1 MPEVVNLFLKLNFAV
16 TNYYKDINLYKDIF
30 QTESFIY
37 EGINTFILLLNKF
50 QNQIN
55 INKIK
60 MNIQEYEYNSEIDEN
75 KNNNNNINNSKSIG
89 EIESDNENSSQ
100 KNDNNKINN
109 NMNKNLNNMGNK
121 NDINLLNIKIANEKP
136 DDIRNILQKFKDEI
150 ENKVN

>member
-60 MNIQEYEYNSEIDEN
+60 IIIPQLLICCQYDNTLLYNIATELLATYGETNIDLIAYLLSSFLNFKIDDLLNIGLNPN
-75 KNNNNNINNSKSIG
+75 KEG
-89 EIESDNENSSQ
+89 DF
-100 KNDNNKINN
+100 DNNKFNN
-109 NMNKNLNNMGNK
+109 YSNSF
-121 NDINLLNIKIANEKP
+121 IKSKIFASK
-136 DDIRNILQKFKDEI
+136 IKYK
-150 ENKVN
+150 

>member
-60 MNIQEYEYNSEIDEN
+60 IIIPQLLICCQYDNTLLYNIATELLATYGETNIDLIAYLLSSFLNFKIDDLLNIGLNPN
-75 KNNNNNINNSKSIG
+75 KEG
-89 EIESDNENSSQ
+89 DF
-100 KNDNNKINN
+100 DNNKFNN
-109 NMNKNLNNMGNK
+109 YSNSF
-121 NDINLLNIKIANEKP
+121 IKSKIFASK
-136 DDIRNILQKFKDEI
+136 IKD
-150 ENKVN
+150 K